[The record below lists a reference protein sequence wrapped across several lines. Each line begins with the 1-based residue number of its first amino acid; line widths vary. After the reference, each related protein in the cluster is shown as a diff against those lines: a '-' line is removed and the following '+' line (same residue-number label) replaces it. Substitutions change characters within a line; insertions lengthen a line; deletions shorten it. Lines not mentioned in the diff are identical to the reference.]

1 MNADHQQ
8 MQLVTEGLQTKSEKI
23 RRLAGAGYAR
33 ADIARF
39 LDIRYQH
46 VRKVLVDEEARQAK
60 AAGSTQPAAS
70 DTAGG
75 EEHPTAKVG
84 PRARRRPGG
93 AEALRQGRGVQE
105 GPGRVER
112 VLAG

>member
-75 EEHPTAKVG
+75 EELRPAKVRLG
-84 PRARRRPGG
+84 PD
-93 AEALRQGRGVQE
+93 GRGVIPAAFREALGLQ
-105 GPGRVER
+105 GGD
-112 VLAG
+112 VLFASVDRG